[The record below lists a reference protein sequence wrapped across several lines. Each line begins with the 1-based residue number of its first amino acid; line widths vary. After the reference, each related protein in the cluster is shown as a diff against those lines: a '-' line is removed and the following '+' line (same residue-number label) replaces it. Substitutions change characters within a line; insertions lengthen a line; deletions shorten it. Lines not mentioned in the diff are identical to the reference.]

1 MSKEK
6 KKPKKRSTYIK
17 SMPKSAPETEKMTWK
32 GGNML
37 YPLPCVLVGV
47 GDIEK
52 ESNLITVAWAGT
64 VCTNPPMLS
73 ISVKP
78 SRYSHHIIE
87 ETGEFTVNLASKNMT
102 KALDYCGVRSG
113 KDVDKWKETNLTPL
127 PCDEIKAPMVAESP
141 VSIECRVKE
150 KLELGS
156 HDMFVAEVLSV
167 HVSTKYMDE
176 KQRFALEKSKPVV
189 YSHGQYFELGNILG
203 KFGYSVKKEK

>member
-1 MSKEK
+1 
-6 KKPKKRSTYIK
+6 
-17 SMPKSAPETEKMTWK
+17 
-32 GGNML
+32 ML

-47 GDIEK
+47 GDIDK

-73 ISVKP
+73 VSIKP
-78 SRYSHHIIE
+78 SRYSHHMIE
-87 ETGEFTVNLASKNMT
+87 ETGEFTVNLASRNMT

-127 PCDEIKAPMVAESP
+127 RADNIKAPMVAESP

-156 HDMFVAEVLSV
+156 HDMFVAEVLAV

-176 KQRFALEKSKPVV
+176 KQRFALEKARPVV

-203 KFGYSVKKEK
+203 KFGYSVKKDK